1 MTLGSDAA
9 VRGYLSA
16 MWREM
21 SEKRYSPDCLRHDQ
35 AFHNWLLWSGALGA
49 GVRACSAERG
59 PVSTIGWP
67 EHLYR
72 DRYGRV
78 LNRAGEVA
86 HVVHQFDRRKQL
98 VDSLGA
104 RCTAPRHALP
114 RRAPHRPPR
123 RATAPPAAPPRR
135 APPPAPA
142 PAPPRRAR
150 ARCRGRRYALINKP
164 EPPPRTPA
172 PIDTSAVLDAVLRG
186 DRAAAAAMS
195 AAAAL
200 PIAEM
205 GRPRSA
211 GDRVE
216 MRRRSAVAAPAARR
230 YKLPYHMPYH
240 TPQREEE
247 LLRDASPRFP
257 ERPEERPRD

>member
-1 MTLGSDAA
+1 MTLGSVAA

-98 VDSLGA
+98 VDSLGS
-104 RCTAPRHALP
+104 P
-114 RRAPHRPPR
+114 
-123 RATAPPAAPPRR
+123 
-135 APPPAPA
+135 
-142 PAPPRRAR
+142 
-150 ARCRGRRYALINKP
+150 YFYNF
-164 EPPPRTPA
+164 RTGQMQSVFP
-172 PIDTSAVLDAVLRG
+172 DLQ
-186 DRAAAAAMS
+186 
-195 AAAAL
+195 
-200 PIAEM
+200 E
-205 GRPRSA
+205 
-211 GDRVE
+211 
-216 MRRRSAVAAPAARR
+216 VAN
-230 YKLPYHMPYH
+230 
-240 TPQREEE
+240 
-247 LLRDASPRFP
+247 SPLHLSFSS
-257 ERPEERPRD
+257 

>member
-98 VDSLGA
+98 LDSLGA
-104 RCTAPRHALP
+104 R
-114 RRAPHRPPR
+114 RAERPKNRPPLLR
-123 RATAPPAAPPRR
+123 CQSRLCSSRCSFTHATDSTPLPAKIQCAHQARAAP
-135 APPPAPA
+135 AN
-142 PAPPRRAR
+142 RRAR
-150 ARCRGRRYALINKP
+150 RHRR
-164 EPPPRTPA
+164 
-172 PIDTSAVLDAVLRG
+172 VV
-186 DRAAAAAMS
+186 
-195 AAAAL
+195 
-200 PIAEM
+200 
-205 GRPRSA
+205 
-211 GDRVE
+211 
-216 MRRRSAVAAPAARR
+216 
-230 YKLPYHMPYH
+230 
-240 TPQREEE
+240 
-247 LLRDASPRFP
+247 
-257 ERPEERPRD
+257 

>member
-114 RRAPHRPPR
+114 RRATAPPAAP
-123 RATAPPAAPPRR
+123 RAAPPAAPPRR

-150 ARCRGRRYALINKP
+150 AL
-164 EPPPRTPA
+164 PRA
-172 PIDTSAVLDAVLRG
+172 QVCLDQQAG
-186 DRAAAAAMS
+186 ATAAHPCPDR
-195 AAAAL
+195 
-200 PIAEM
+200 
-205 GRPRSA
+205 
-211 GDRVE
+211 
-216 MRRRSAVAAPAARR
+216 
-230 YKLPYHMPYH
+230 H
-240 TPQREEE
+240 
-247 LLRDASPRFP
+247 
-257 ERPEERPRD
+257 

>member
-1 MTLGSDAA
+1 MLQSPPRPVSCSGVTLGSDAA
-9 VRGYLSA
+9 VRGYLRA

-114 RRAPHRPPR
+114 RRA
-123 RATAPPAAPPRR
+123 TAPPAAPPRR
-135 APPPAPA
+135 APPPA

-186 DRAAAAAMS
+186 DHAAAAAMS
-195 AAAAL
+195 AAAAQ
-200 PIAEM
+200 PIAEI
-205 GRPRSA
+205 GRPRSP

-216 MRRRSAVAAPAARR
+216 MRRRSAVAVPAARR
-230 YKLPYHMPYH
+230 YKLPYH

-247 LLRDASPRFP
+247 LLREPNPRFP

>member
-1 MTLGSDAA
+1 VTLGSDAA

-104 RCTAPRHALP
+104 RCTAPRHA
-114 RRAPHRPPR
+114 PPR
-123 RATAPPAAPPRR
+123 RATAPPTAPGDRTARRAATPCAAPSPSPR
-135 APPPAPA
+135 PAA
-142 PAPPRRAR
+142 TRAR
-150 ARCRGRRYALINKP
+150 AL
-164 EPPPRTPA
+164 PRA
-172 PIDTSAVLDAVLRG
+172 QVCLDQQAG
-186 DRAAAAAMS
+186 ATAAHPCPDR
-195 AAAAL
+195 
-200 PIAEM
+200 
-205 GRPRSA
+205 
-211 GDRVE
+211 
-216 MRRRSAVAAPAARR
+216 
-230 YKLPYHMPYH
+230 H
-240 TPQREEE
+240 
-247 LLRDASPRFP
+247 
-257 ERPEERPRD
+257 